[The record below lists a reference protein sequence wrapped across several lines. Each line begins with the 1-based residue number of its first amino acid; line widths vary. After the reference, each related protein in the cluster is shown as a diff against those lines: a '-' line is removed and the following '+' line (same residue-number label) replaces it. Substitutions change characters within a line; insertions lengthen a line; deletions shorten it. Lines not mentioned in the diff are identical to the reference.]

1 MSLYQPPPF
10 DAVIDVALRQKE
22 HDITRCVRETHEHL
36 LAAAI
41 AETDPDALAS
51 GVYRL
56 RYYIAEGAHLH
67 QWLAMLNRTIL
78 KTSLPIV
85 AIQREVSLG
94 WLLFLNDQP
103 ESAAYCFALAQ
114 RRPDSEAEA
123 SSGMRAGP
131 QFLQVE
137 LDIAVG
143 QFFLRADECPIPDD
157 VQDAVDFWQ
166 LNSRLCPPDM
176 EKRLVL
182 ALAALKSARGMVP
195 NSHANA
201 YDAYYYFAARGF
213 NAEAGLAAYY
223 LARCYGFDE
232 DVDPLFTPS
241 REETERWLRTAAQHW
256 FAIHLPLGLRL
267 IEPYLEPFGLQ
278 KPPPVR
284 SPFRRIVT
292 PSLYTLN

>member
-1 MSLYQPPPF
+1 MSFYQLPPF
-10 DAVIDVALRQKE
+10 DAVIDIALRQKE
-22 HDITRCVRETHEHL
+22 HDIARCVRETHEYL
-36 LAAAI
+36 LAAAM
-41 AETDPDALAS
+41 AEADPDALAT

-56 RYYIAEGAHLH
+56 RYYVAEGAHLH
-67 QWLAMLNRTIL
+67 QWMAMLNRTVA

-103 ESAAYCFALAQ
+103 DSAAFCFALAQ
-114 RRPDSEAEA
+114 QLMDTETP
-123 SSGMRAGP
+123 SSMRSGP
-131 QFLQVE
+131 QFLQAE

-143 QFFLRADECPIPDD
+143 QFFLRADECPTPDD

-166 LNSRLCPPDM
+166 HNSRLCPPDM

-201 YDAYYYFAARGF
+201 YDAYYYFAARGL

-223 LARCYGFDE
+223 LARCYDFDE
-232 DVDPLFTPS
+232 DLDPLFSPS
-241 REETERWLRTAAQHW
+241 REEAERWLRTAAHHW

-267 IEPYLEPFGLQ
+267 IEPYLEPIGLQ
-278 KPPPVR
+278 SPPPVT
-284 SPFRRIVT
+284 SPFKRIVT